1 MAGENINERN
11 DVTQDEMLAAILQK
25 LSSKTNSDP
34 PSNSPPSGDPA
45 ASSGAPNPMGD
56 VLASLLSNPD
66 LLAKLPSLLSSMKP
80 ILDMLGGVGAAGT
93 AQNSATASAP
103 VGAQS
108 EPASAQDKSS
118 DKRSDSRTALLCA
131 MKPYLSP
138 DRQNAIDYIVKLGR
152 LGDILK
158 SL

>member
-1 MAGENINERN
+1 MTGENINERN
-11 DVTQDEMLAAILQK
+11 EATQDEMLATILQK
-25 LSSKTNSDP
+25 LSSKTNTAS
-34 PSNSPPSGDPA
+34 PSNSPPGGESA
-45 ASSGAPNPMGD
+45 ASSAAQNPMGD
-56 VLASLLSNPD
+56 VLSSLLSNPE

-93 AQNSATASAP
+93 AQTSATASPP

-108 EPASAQDKSS
+108 EPASEQDKSS
-118 DKRSDSRTALLCA
+118 DKKSDSRTALLCA